1 VAVCGTTGADSS
13 GPQQAR
19 FALPVPVDLSAAQQ
33 LLACM
38 RKLEQNTAAAQAR
51 GANQQHLQMPSDQPQ
66 QQHDQQ
72 QQFVLTVSFL
82 VSQGSSSHIPALHLQ
97 SPSWF
102 TNQLPAMTLPVWDP
116 HASLLEYV
124 PHLAE
129 RIDKHLADFCP
140 SAANRVLLFEGLS
153 RLLGPALEVNMSLLH
168 SSSASSGATLASAGS
183 RTRVA
188 AGWAAGMW
196 QVLFDQQPLLLFV
209 ELPRSYPAE
218 GPVLSLQNL
227 RCAQAW
233 VFI

>member
-1 VAVCGTTGADSS
+1 
-13 GPQQAR
+13 
-19 FALPVPVDLSAAQQ
+19 
-33 LLACM
+33 M
-38 RKLEQNTAAAQAR
+38 RKLEQNTAAAQASD
-51 GANQQHLQMPSDQPQ
+51 AHQQHQQTPSDQAQ
-66 QQHDQQ
+66 QQHGQQ
-72 QQFVLTVSFL
+72 QQFVLTVSFP
-82 VSQGSSSHIPALHLQ
+82 VSQGSSSHIPTLHLQ

-102 TNQLPAMTLPVWDP
+102 TNQLPAMSLPVWDP

-140 SAANRVLLFEGLS
+140 SAANRFLLFEGLS
-153 RLLGPALEVNMSLLH
+153 GLLGPALEVNMSLLH
-168 SSSASSGATLASAGS
+168 SSSASSGATQASAGS
-183 RTRVA
+183 RARVA

-218 GPVLSLQNL
+218 APVLSLQNL

-233 VFI
+233 VLRSTLQAFVQRSVAPLPSKALVLSVA